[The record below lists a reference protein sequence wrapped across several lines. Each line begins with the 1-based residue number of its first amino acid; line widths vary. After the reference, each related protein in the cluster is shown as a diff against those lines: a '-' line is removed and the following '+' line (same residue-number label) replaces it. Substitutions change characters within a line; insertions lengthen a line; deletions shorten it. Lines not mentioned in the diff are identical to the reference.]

1 MIMLIAEK
9 LGYNPQNYGYT
20 YLEFEEGK
28 KIDINDIKC
37 IVFKIINYF
46 LIEIL

>member
-1 MIMLIAEK
+1 MYNL
-9 LGYNPQNYGYT
+9 YNPQNYGYT

-37 IVFKIINYF
+37 IVLK
-46 LIEIL
+46 

>member
-1 MIMLIAEK
+1 MCLPHDYADCGK

-37 IVFKIINYF
+37 IVLK
-46 LIEIL
+46 